1 MKKQISFLVIT
12 GLIFS
17 FLFNTSAAFA
27 AIPQLSGFNPNK
39 LIDDKVFS
47 NSKVY
52 SNAEAIQ
59 SFLESKG
66 SVLAN
71 KSSSFI
77 STLRE
82 PVGNSSLK
90 ETLEDPQSNSSNP
103 RTAAELIYDASKSSG
118 INPQVILVTLNKE
131 QSLITGRQNSTPE
144 QLQRAL
150 DFAMGFGCPDSQ
162 PCGEIYRGFYFQLFG
177 GVDSENNRYLGAAK
191 SLMKSFST
199 PGGRGPYFNGSI
211 AKVGDAITLPNT
223 VGNYDG
229 VQPNQSIVLG
239 NSATA
244 ALYRYTPHVYNG
256 NYNFWKFFKEWFGS
270 PNSGGDADPSGK
282 ELIKTSTNSDIYII
296 ENNRRYKLVPFAA
309 KLLKIK
315 TSKAEKVSKKV
326 MNSYTDA
333 GLYLIPDNNLI
344 KVDGQYFIFISNKR
358 RLITEAQIK
367 SMGLNTKN
375 AISVNSKDVSEYP
388 AGPDFVL
395 IDTTPPAPVTPTP
408 SPTPAPNPT
417 PPPSDGTLQ
426 EGAVIKTATQP
437 DVYLVSGGKLKL
449 FTYATFVQF
458 DAIKSLQVVAP
469 ETLSKYPKD
478 GLVLPKPGTLVKSF
492 GSQTVYF
499 YEDGQKKPMDAEI
512 FRNRGFSFSN
522 VFELTKEVIDALPL
536 GPFPL
541 PANETYFKDK
551 KTGQL
556 YLYRGGKKLAI
567 STFVAN
573 QKKITPDFT
582 FGEDTINNLPSGTP
596 ILPKEGTVF
605 KSDKKA
611 DVYIINAN
619 LAFPMTAAAF
629 TARAITL
636 EQVNILPQS
645 EVDSYPKGSLLTK

>member
-17 FLFNTSAAFA
+17 FLFNTGTTFA
-27 AIPQLSGFNPNK
+27 ALPQESGFNPNK

-47 NSKVY
+47 NSKAY
-52 SNAEAIQ
+52 SSAAQIQ
-59 SFLESKG
+59 SFLESQG

-77 STLRE
+77 SKLRE
-82 PVGNSSLK
+82 PVSNSTLK
-90 ETLEDPQSNSSNP
+90 TTLEDPNASSTTP

-131 QSLITGRQNSTPE
+131 QSLITGRQTATEE

-162 PCGEIYRGFYFQLFG
+162 PCGEIYKGFYFQLFG
-177 GVDSENNRYLGAAK
+177 GVDAENNRYLGAAK

-223 VGNYDG
+223 TGSYEN
-229 VQPNQSIVLG
+229 VQPNQSIVLS
-239 NSATA
+239 NAATA

-256 NYNFWKFFKEWFGS
+256 NYNFWRFFKQWFGS
-270 PNSGGDADPSGK
+270 PNSGSDSKPKGD
-282 ELIKTSTNSDIYII
+282 LFKTSSSGDVYII
-296 ENNRRYKLVPFAA
+296 ENGGRYKLLPFVA
-309 KLLKIK
+309 KLKDIKI
-315 TSKAEKVSKKV
+315 SKAEKISTRV
-326 MNSYTDA
+326 MNGYVSR
-333 GLYLIPDNNLI
+333 GLYPVTDNSLI
-344 KVDGQYFIFISNKR
+344 KVDGAYYIFISNQR

-367 SMGLNTKN
+367 SMGLNIRNAESTKSSE
-375 AISVNSKDVSEYP
+375 ASEYTL
-388 AGPDFVL
+388 GPDFVL
-395 IDTTPPAPVTPTP
+395 INTVPPSNPTPTPAPTPTPTPTP
-408 SPTPAPNPT
+408 SG
-417 PPPSDGTLQ
+417 DLQ

-458 DAIKSLQVVAP
+458 DAIKTLQVVAP
-469 ETLSKYPKD
+469 ETLAKYPKD
-478 GLVLPKPGTLVKSF
+478 GLVLPKPGTLVKAF

-499 YEDGQKKPMDAEI
+499 FEDGKKKPMDAEI

-522 VFELTKEVIDALPL
+522 VFELTNEVIDALPL

-541 PANETYFKDK
+541 PNNETYFKDK
-551 KTGQL
+551 KGQL
-556 YLYRGGKKLAI
+556 YLYRDGKKLSI
-567 STFVAN
+567 SAFVAA

-582 FGEDTINNLPSGTP
+582 FGEDGIKDIPNGTP

-605 KSDKKA
+605 KSDKAA

-629 TARAITL
+629 TARGITAA
-636 EQVNILPQS
+636 QVNILPQA
-645 EVDSYPKGSLLTK
+645 EVDGYPKGSLLTK